1 MSARDSQES
10 PGRIPIARPYFG
22 EEEIL
27 AAAKPIRDGWLV
39 QGPVVAE
46 FERRFAA
53 FIGSRHALACSNGTT
68 ALHLANAALRLGPGD
83 EVIVPAFTW
92 IATPNSVL
100 YCGATPVF
108 VDVDLE
114 TFNVAPD
121 AIASR
126 ITPRTKGIVPVH
138 LFGLCAE
145 MSAVLELARS
155 HRLWVV
161 EDAAC
166 AFGATYEGRPA
177 GTLGDVATFSF
188 HPRKSITTGEG
199 GMVTT
204 ASDELAGRVRSMR
217 DHGAGG
223 REGVLPFLLPDY
235 DEIGFN
241 YRLTDLQAA
250 VGVVQMDRAAW
261 ILSERRRRAAIY
273 DEQLR
278 ALPWLRTPATPANSV
293 HSYQAYVCLFAPE
306 APTLANVEAM
316 EAQRNALMGRL
327 EERGIATRQGTHA
340 PVLRAAYRERL
351 GVRAEDYPNA
361 VLAEKL
367 SLALPL
373 YPQMTDDEQ
382 QRVIDA
388 LREAG
393 PC

>member
-1 MSARDSQES
+1 
-10 PGRIPIARPYFG
+10 
-22 EEEIL
+22 
-27 AAAKPIRDGWLV
+27 
-39 QGPVVAE
+39 
-46 FERRFAA
+46 
-53 FIGSRHALACSNGTT
+53 
-68 ALHLANAALRLGPGD
+68 
-83 EVIVPAFTW
+83 
-92 IATPNSVL
+92 
-100 YCGATPVF
+100 
-108 VDVDLE
+108 
-114 TFNVAPD
+114 
-121 AIASR
+121 
-126 ITPRTKGIVPVH
+126 
-138 LFGLCAE
+138 
-145 MSAVLELARS
+145 
-155 HRLWVV
+155 
-161 EDAAC
+161 
-166 AFGATYEGRPA
+166 
-177 GTLGDVATFSF
+177 
-188 HPRKSITTGEG
+188 
-199 GMVTT
+199 VTT